1 MTSVVKSTLFEADF
15 AACALSLNEAN
26 PSAASRFVDTVE
38 AAIGLMARFPE
49 MGPVWRY
56 GSRKRPTH
64 YYHHRKA
71 GFIRQPLCH
80 SPACRMNPAFQL
92 ARLSAF
98 EAVEA
103 DGAAQE

>member
-64 YYHHRKA
+64 YYHRRPGITPPRRLPTCSRA
-71 GFIRQPLCH
+71 
-80 SPACRMNPAFQL
+80 PARM
-92 ARLSAF
+92 
-98 EAVEA
+98 
-103 DGAAQE
+103 